1 MLAYIIKIYNQFQI
15 NLTYIKFLK
24 NLALIICPIH
34 DPWCHEW
41 DSSLLAVSN
50 HLIVINCL
58 HTFLLKFNHI
68 QQSLNFYL
76 PLKIFRKCNITK
88 SK

>member
-1 MLAYIIKIYNQFQI
+1 MLAHIIKIYNQFQI
-15 NLTYIKFLK
+15 NLTYIKIKK
-24 NLALIICPIH
+24 NLALINCPIH

-58 HTFLLKFNHI
+58 DSFMYKLH
-68 QQSLNFYL
+68 
-76 PLKIFRKCNITK
+76 
-88 SK
+88 

>member
-15 NLTYIKFLK
+15 NLTYIKIKK

-41 DSSLLAVSN
+41 DCSLLAVSN

-58 HTFLLKFNHI
+58 DSFMYKLH
-68 QQSLNFYL
+68 
-76 PLKIFRKCNITK
+76 
-88 SK
+88 